1 MGDVTMADEAKSS
14 KGFNIAFFVGGLIIG
29 IALTGFIIAVT
40 LPRMMIE
47 VYPSNLGFDETVTAL
62 QQAFDGNG
70 WKVSHVYDIQKSLL
84 NEEQG
89 DIGRMKVF
97 SVCKPEYA
105 EKILNAD
112 NRKKISAMMP
122 CRLSIYETK
131 AGRVYIAAI
140 NISLLSKMF
149 GGVTQNVMKDVAKE
163 QKEMLR
169 LLVE

>member
-1 MGDVTMADEAKSS
+1 MTDEKRP
-14 KGFNIAFFVGGLIIG
+14 GRGYNISFFVGGLIVG

-47 VYPSNLGFDETVTAL
+47 VYPSNFGFDETVTAL

-70 WKVSHVYDIQKSLL
+70 WKVSHVYDIQQSLL
-84 NEEQG
+84 DDGKGN
-89 DIGRMKVF
+89 IGRMKIF
-97 SVCKPEYA
+97 SVCKPAYA
-105 EKILNAD
+105 EKILTAD
-112 NRKKISAMMP
+112 ERKKISAMMP

-149 GGVTQNVMKDVAKE
+149 GGVTQNVMKDIAKE

-169 LLVE
+169 LLPE